1 MIWQNCLSVNE
12 RASEFSEMSVRQRV
26 SYLGVTY
33 LESLH
38 PKTAVTGRD
47 LAERHLPIY
56 RFTNVTSVPRQQFSG
71 LGVVGQP
78 VHPSPTALLSPAIIS
93 KIDGCII
100 FEFELRE
107 RTQIQIEF
115 KLEKGNKIPK
125 PYQFPCRT

>member
-1 MIWQNCLSVNE
+1 MSVLVIWQNCLSVNE

-78 VHPSPTALLSPAIIS
+78 VHPSPTALLSRHNF
-93 KIDGCII
+93 KNRRLHLL
-100 FEFELRE
+100 FLNLRYE
-107 RTQIQIEF
+107 KGPKF
-115 KLEKGNKIPK
+115 KLNSN
-125 PYQFPCRT
+125 